1 MEANMQ
7 TQTTPEQQLP
17 RLQSRVAALEQLLEV
32 HEQTVREQSDKLTRT
47 LKQLKERAE
56 TLAQRTDELA
66 RSNRELEEFARAA
79 SHDLQEPLRAV
90 SGFCQL
96 LKSRYGGKLD
106 AQADEFIDFA
116 VDGAHRMQTL
126 INDLLEYSRVG
137 SRGGEFEPIDASS
150 AFDKAMTNLH
160 SAIRESGAKLT
171 HSALPVLTA
180 DRMQLVQLFQNL
192 VGNAIKFRGEQTPEV
207 HVEAVRQADH
217 WLFSVRDNGIG
228 IDPRYAQ
235 RVFVIFQ
242 RLHTRTNYPGTG
254 VGLAICKKI
263 VERHGGRIWVEPR
276 SDHGSVFQFTI
287 PIKHG
292 DES

>member
-1 MEANMQ
+1 
-7 TQTTPEQQLP
+7 
-17 RLQSRVAALEQLLEV
+17 
-32 HEQTVREQSDKLTRT
+32 
-47 LKQLKERAE
+47 
-56 TLAQRTDELA
+56 
-66 RSNRELEEFARAA
+66 
-79 SHDLQEPLRAV
+79 
-90 SGFCQL
+90 
-96 LKSRYGGKLD
+96 
-106 AQADEFIDFA
+106 
-116 VDGAHRMQTL
+116 MQTL
-126 INDLLEYSRVG
+126 INDLLAYSRVG
-137 SRGGEFEPIDASS
+137 SRGGEFEPIDAST
-150 AFDKAMTNLH
+150 AFDKAVTNLH

-263 VERHGGRIWVEPR
+263 VERHGGRIWVGPR